1 MKTKKKE
8 YASNLQYAKT
18 KCDQLKQIAAKLN
31 DDKTVLKGKLK
42 SIEAV
47 NEKMKN
53 QGDELIQ
60 QQRQEAVSL
69 KKQNDELRD

>member
-1 MKTKKKE
+1 MIKNHEEVQKELDELKKESKTKKKE

-31 DDKTVLKGKLK
+31 DDKTALKGKLK

-53 QGDELIQ
+53 QGDELIH
-60 QQRQEAVSL
+60 
-69 KKQNDELRD
+69 